1 MPTENERKY
10 VLARAEAV
18 HALWPRSSWSEIRQG
33 YLPGDGRIRRQSRG
47 GQTADTFAYKIFA
60 AGRLIE
66 IETVLSEPRDFDDLW
81 PLTNRRIQKL
91 RCSEIDAHGLHWDID
106 LFLND
111 TGDFYYAMAECE
123 MPEEMDAPPE
133 ILAVLQPH
141 LAYEVPRDRQR
152 EFTNAQLA
160 DPAYAASV
168 TF

>member
-18 HALWPRSSWSEIRQG
+18 LALWPRSAWSEIRQG
-33 YLPGDGRIRRQSRG
+33 YLPGDGRIRRQSRD
-47 GQTADTFAYKIFA
+47 GQTADTFTYKISA

-66 IETVLSEPRDFDDLW
+66 IETVLTEPRDFDDLW
-81 PLTNRRIQKL
+81 PLTTRRIHKL
-91 RCSEIDAHGLHWDID
+91 RCSEIDAYGLHWDID
-106 LFLND
+106 LFLDD

-123 MPEEMDAPPE
+123 MPEGMDAPPE

-141 LAYEVPRDRQR
+141 LVYDVPRDRQR
-152 EFTNAQLA
+152 EFTNARLA